1 MTYRPTDHEKALY
14 SWLKEVVGADVEV
27 RFAMQAAPR
36 ADEPFVT
43 LQVISAQNIQTPM
56 AELTDSLLNTT
67 PNLYKTAMHEHRG
80 ATVSVNV
87 YGAQHRDIIAAI
99 ERSLF
104 DPHIVGLSRKN
115 GISVQRALSGAQ
127 DLTALIASDYA
138 GRSQQDFG
146 CEIGRAHV

>member
-1 MTYRPTDHEKALY
+1 MTYQPANHERALY

-43 LQVISAQNIQTPM
+43 VQVISAQNIQTPM
-56 AELTDSLLNTT
+56 ATLTDELLNTT

-87 YGAQHRDIIAAI
+87 FGAGHRGIIAAI

-104 DPHIVGLSRKN
+104 DPHIVDLHRQN

-127 DLTALIASDYA
+127 DLTALISTDYA
-138 GRSQQDFG
+138 GR
-146 CEIGRAHV
+146 